1 MELMANRMDAR
12 WTQRFDGFGPDL
24 LLEHRSLEHLRAPL
38 SRLDSVGES
47 PSRIREQLRHCVASS
62 APRSPGVYG
71 MIDALGRLI
80 YVGKSKL
87 LRNRLLS
94 YFLPGSK
101 DEKAGRIVELARSIV
116 WEVQPSEFAALL
128 REQSLIRTW
137 QPTLNVVGMPNRRQS
152 AFLCLGRGPAEQFYI
167 SRQFDPSASA
177 CQGPFFGS
185 GQLHR
190 AVEILNRHFLL
201 RDCSQKTTTRLTDQ
215 MSLFVIEARAGC
227 LRSELGTCIAPCLP
241 GASRSKYLKQE
252 TAAREFLA
260 GEASNVVA
268 GLEAEMERASAGQ
281 HFERALRLREDVRIM
296 KWLTGKLRQHRQAR
310 ESNPRIYWQP
320 FGDSEQVDAPKLTGS
335 GVLYLIRKGGV
346 EYALAEPT
354 DDRQWRQ
361 CHKAIVQ
368 WYRSESEFRPE
379 YLRGSDSLGLVAT
392 WFQRNPSLKKR
403 IIVLNSE
410 SSIPKDWRECQQT
423 WFAPLS
429 EAAPKN
435 GAHSSGSKRGKRS
448 A

>member
-1 MELMANRMDAR
+1 MTNRMDAR

-24 LLEHRSLEHLRAPL
+24 LLEHSSLKHLRASL
-38 SRLDSVGES
+38 SRLDSKGES
-47 PSRIREQLRHCVASS
+47 PSRIREQLRDAVACS
-62 APRSPGVYG
+62 APRTPGVYG

-94 YFLPGSK
+94 YFLPGNK
-101 DEKAGRIVELARSIV
+101 DEKSGRIVDLARSIV
-116 WEVQPSEFAALL
+116 WEIQPSEFAALL

-177 CQGPFFGS
+177 CQGPFSGS

-201 RDCSQKTTTRLTDQ
+201 RDCSQKTATHLTDQ

-227 LRSELGTCIAPCLP
+227 LRSELGTCVAPCLP

-252 TAAREFLA
+252 AAAREFLS
-260 GEASNVVA
+260 GEPSDVVA
-268 GLEAEMERASAGQ
+268 RLEAEMERASAGH

-354 DDRQWRQ
+354 DERQWRQ
-361 CHKAIVQ
+361 CRKAMVE
-368 WYRSESEFRPE
+368 WYRSESDFRPQ
-379 YLRGSDSLGLVAT
+379 YLRGNDSLGLVAT
-392 WFQRNPSLKKR
+392 WFQKNPSLKKR
-403 IIVLNSE
+403 MFALDSAT
-410 SSIPKDWRECQQT
+410 SIPKAWCECQQA
-423 WFAPLS
+423 WFVPHLD
-429 EAAPKN
+429 AAQKS
-435 GAHSSGSKRGKRS
+435 GAHSSGNKRDKRS